1 VRVVAIK
8 VKHKEQGEFV
18 MESLRIAEA
27 AMRLSLEDMALVT
40 HEEGAIHIH
49 QTHDATVGK
58 GVRRGAL
65 VGALVGLAAPPLL
78 AAAAVGAGAGALW
91 GKFRDKGIDDDLMK
105 KVGAML
111 GEGEAAVFA
120 LGDDAS
126 MTAIENR
133 VREMHDGDVSVFNV
147 ELDDEAILRDS
158 AVDVPEPTG
167 LLVKMPY
174 S

>member
-1 VRVVAIK
+1 MRVVAVK

-18 MESLRIAEA
+18 MESIRIAEA
-27 AMRLSLEDMALVT
+27 AMRVTLEDLALVT

-49 QTHDATVGK
+49 QTRDATPGK

-65 VGALVGLAAPPLL
+65 VGALVGIAAPPLL
-78 AAAAVGAGAGALW
+78 AATVVGAGAGALW
-91 GKFRDKGIDDDLMK
+91 GKFRDKGIDDGLMK

-126 MTAIENR
+126 MTAIEER
-133 VREMHDGDVSVFNV
+133 VREMHDDEVAVFDVQ
-147 ELDDEAILRDS
+147 LDDEAILRES

-167 LLVKMPY
+167 MLVKMPY